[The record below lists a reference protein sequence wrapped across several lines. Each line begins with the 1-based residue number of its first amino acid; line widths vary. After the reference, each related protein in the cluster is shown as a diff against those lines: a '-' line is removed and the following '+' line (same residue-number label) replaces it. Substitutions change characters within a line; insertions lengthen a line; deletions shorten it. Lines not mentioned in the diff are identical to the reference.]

1 VKISLVSATAVACL
15 SALCVLAGSVHAQT
29 GAKPAGVGVAV
40 IDIERAF
47 KQHKRYNAE
56 IEQLKELAKSM
67 EAETNKEKQ
76 SIFDMEK
83 DLPNMAAGSSERKAL
98 EEQILRRKTDLTA
111 RIKIKQNEL
120 VEKEAKV
127 YYFTYKEIQDEV
139 AVYCQQ
145 TGTILVLQYSSDKV
159 DPNNR
164 MSIMKAMGNPVV
176 HHSGIDITD
185 KILFYLNP
193 REGAPAGGNTAP
205 GVSQR
210 QGPNVPR
217 PPR

>member
-1 VKISLVSATAVACL
+1 VHTVKLSFASATVVASLAALCLVAAPAVA
-15 SALCVLAGSVHAQT
+15 QT
-29 GAKPAGVGVAV
+29 KPADPGVRV

-47 KQHKRYNAE
+47 KQHQRYNAE

-76 SIFDMEK
+76 SIIDMEK
-83 DLPNMAAGSSERKAL
+83 DLPNLAAGSSERKAL
-98 EEQILRRKTDLTA
+98 EEQILRRKTDLAART
-111 RIKIKQNEL
+111 RIKQQEL
-120 VEKEAKV
+120 LEKEAKV

-139 AVYCQQ
+139 AEYCRQ
-145 TGTILVLQYSSDKV
+145 TGVSLVLQYSSDKV

-185 KILFYLNP
+185 SILKWLNQGSAA
-193 REGAPAGGNTAP
+193 GARNGQAQQPTG
-205 GVSQR
+205 
-210 QGPNVPR
+210 VPR
-217 PPR
+217 R

>member
-1 VKISLVSATAVACL
+1 MKISLVSATAVACV
-15 SALCVLAGSVHAQT
+15 SALSLLAGPVHAQT
-29 GAKPAGVGVAV
+29 AGVKPGGVGVAV

-47 KQHKRYNAE
+47 KQHQRDNAE

-76 SIFDMEK
+76 SIIEMEK
-83 DLPNMAAGSSERKAL
+83 DLPNLAAGSSERKAL
-98 EEQILRRKTDLTA
+98 EEQILRRKTDLAART
-111 RIKIKQNEL
+111 RIKQQEL
-120 VEKEAKV
+120 LEKEAKV

-139 AVYCQQ
+139 AEYCRQ
-145 TGTILVLQYSSDKV
+145 TGTSLVLQYSSDKV

-176 HHSGIDITD
+176 HHAGIDITD

-193 REGAPAGGNTAP
+193 KAGAPAGNAVP

-210 QGPNVPR
+210 QPTNVPR
-217 PPR
+217 PR

>member
-1 VKISLVSATAVACL
+1 VHTVKISLVSATAVACV
-15 SALCVLAGSVHAQT
+15 SALALLAGPVHAQN
-29 GAKPAGVGVAV
+29 GVKPAGVGVAV

-47 KQHKRYNAE
+47 KQHQRYNAE

-76 SIFDMEK
+76 SIIEMEK
-83 DLPNMAAGSSERKAL
+83 DLPNLAAGSSERKAL
-98 EEQILRRKTDLTA
+98 EEQILRRKTDLAART
-111 RIKIKQNEL
+111 RIKQQEL
-120 VEKEAKV
+120 LEKEAKV

-139 AVYCQQ
+139 AEYCRQ
-145 TGTILVLQYSSDKV
+145 TGTALVLQYSSDKV

-176 HHSGIDITD
+176 HHAGIDITD

-193 REGAPAGGNTAP
+193 KAGAPTGNSNP

-210 QGPNVPR
+210 PTTGVPR
-217 PPR
+217 K